1 MTQAFNLSQLANNTN
16 TSGQINADTAIY
28 NTVNV
33 DNGGTGAATLTANNV
48 LLGNGTSPVQTV
60 APSTTGNVL
69 TSNGTTWI
77 SAPASAA
84 VTSVNGATGAVI
96 VAASGA
102 LCTYSGSLVESGAG
116 SYTTAYNIN
125 LPADYVVTGMR
136 QTSGSCCSP
145 PLLYLRGYRI
155 KNN

>member
-102 LCTYSGSLVESGAG
+102 LCTYSGSLTEAG
-116 SYTTAYNIN
+116 GVDRSAPYTID
-125 LPADYVVTGMR
+125 LPANYVSTGLR
-136 QTSGSCCSP
+136 QTSGGCCSP
-145 PLLYLRGYRI
+145 PLIYVRGYRI